1 MMNKAHPIAF
11 DTVLVA
17 NRGEIAVRVIR
28 TLRAMGIRSVA
39 VYSDADADARH
50 VHEADTAVRLGPAPA
65 RESYLDIAK
74 VVDAARRSGAQA
86 VHPGYGFLSENSAF
100 AAALDEAGIVFL
112 GPPARAIEIMG
123 DKIAAKNAVSAYG
136 VPVVPGIA
144 RPGLTDAEL
153 IEAATEIGYPVL
165 VKPSA
170 GGGGKGMRRVEDPA
184 LLPDALVSA
193 RREAAAAF
201 GDDTLFLER
210 FVSRPRHIEVQ
221 ILADGSG
228 QVLHLGEREC
238 SLQRRHQKVIEEAP
252 SPLLDAQTRA
262 RIGAA
267 ACNTARSVD
276 YMGAGTVE
284 FIVSADKPD
293 EFFFMEMNT
302 RLQVEHPVTEL
313 VTGVDLVECQVR
325 IAAGQK
331 LSVSQDDIRLTGHA
345 IEARVY
351 AEDPSRDFLPTG
363 GTVLALSEP
372 EGKGI
377 RVDSGL
383 RAGTVVGSDY
393 DPMLSKVI
401 AHAPDRATAIA
412 TLDAAL
418 RDTQILGLRTNTDFL
433 RFLLADPDVRAG
445 QLDTGLLD
453 RRVVDFHAEPVRDTQ
468 FLAAAAYLWLRRW
481 PQTPADPWAIPT
493 GWRIGAHAPTVLRL
507 IGGDRTEHVYLTG
520 TPEHAEAWLESGEK
534 HTLTARFDSTTLG
547 AGLSL
552 GHLTLTVDGLR
563 TRVRIAE
570 HDGQVWIADAT
581 GVALLR
587 EVAEADVR
595 TVADHSGD
603 AEITSPMP
611 GSVIALLAA
620 TGDEVSAGAPIV
632 VVEAMKM
639 EHTLTAPVAGRVK
652 LLVPPGTQVRL
663 DQVLARVITDPA
675 PGESA
680 TPAAAESDTA
690 ESGAAE
696 SGAAESGA
704 AESGVTESGA
714 AETGVTETNPVEPDA
729 AQLGAAQPGAA
740 RTDAAET
747 GATAAS
753 DGRGGSARPSDSALP
768 ADTEPTR
775 RGGDTPASATAD
787 QTRDM

>member
-1 MMNKAHPIAF
+1 MNKAHPVAF

-39 VYSDADADARH
+39 VYSDADVNARH
-50 VHEADTAVRLGPAPA
+50 VHEADVAVRLGPAPA

-74 VVDAARRSGAQA
+74 VVDAAVRSGAQA
-86 VHPGYGFLSENSAF
+86 VHPGYGFLSENPAF
-100 AAALDEAGIVFL
+100 AAALDAADIVFL

-153 IEAATEIGYPVL
+153 IDAATDIGYPVL

-184 LLPDALVSA
+184 LLPEALVSA
-193 RREAAAAF
+193 RREAGAAF

-210 FVSRPRHIEVQ
+210 FVHRPRHIEVQ
-221 ILADGSG
+221 ILADEFG

-252 SPLLDAQTRA
+252 SPLLDARTRA

-276 YMGAGTVE
+276 YVGAGTVE

-331 LSVSQDDIRLTGHA
+331 LAVGQEDIKLTGHA

-351 AEDPSRDFLPTG
+351 AEDPGRGFLPTG

-372 EGKGI
+372 EGKGV

-383 RAGTVVGSDY
+383 RAGTVVGTDY

-401 AHAPDRATAIA
+401 AHAGDRESAIKK
-412 TLDAAL
+412 LDAAL
-418 RDTQILGLRTNTDFL
+418 RDTQILGLRANIDFL
-433 RFLLADPDVRAG
+433 RFLLADPQVRAG
-445 QLDTGLLD
+445 ALDTGLLD
-453 RRVVDFHAEPVRDTQ
+453 RRAVDFAPAPVTDAQ
-468 FLAAAAYLWLRRW
+468 FIAAATQLWLRRW
-481 PQTPADPWAIPT
+481 PSGASDPWATPN
-493 GWRIGAHAPTVLRL
+493 GWRIGDHAPTGFRL
-507 IGGDRTEHVYLTG
+507 SGGDRIAHVYLSG
-520 TPEHAEAWLESGEK
+520 TPERARAWLDDGEK
-534 HTLTARFDSTTLG
+534 HSLTAVSEGDR
-547 AGLSL
+547 
-552 GHLTLTVDGLR
+552 LTVTLDGLR
-563 TRVRIAE
+563 TGYRVATAE
-570 HDGQVWIADAT
+570 GQLWIADAT
-581 GVALLR
+581 GVAVLR
-587 EVAEADVR
+587 EVAEADIR
-595 TVADHSGD
+595 GGGEHIGD
-603 AEITSPMP
+603 AEIVSPMP
-611 GSVIALLAA
+611 GSVIAIPVVDGSEVAA
-620 TGDEVSAGAPIV
+620 GTPIV
-632 VVEAMKM
+632 IVEAMKM
-639 EHTLTAPVAGRVK
+639 EHTLTAPVAGRVELLIEAGAQVK
-652 LLVPPGTQVRL
+652 LEQP
-663 DQVLARVITDPA
+663 LARITA
-675 PGESA
+675 YSQEN
-680 TPAAAESDTA
+680 TA
-690 ESGAAE
+690 S
-696 SGAAESGA
+696 
-704 AESGVTESGA
+704 
-714 AETGVTETNPVEPDA
+714 
-729 AQLGAAQPGAA
+729 
-740 RTDAAET
+740 
-747 GATAAS
+747 
-753 DGRGGSARPSDSALP
+753 
-768 ADTEPTR
+768 
-775 RGGDTPASATAD
+775 
-787 QTRDM
+787 